1 MTSEAHAS
9 TARDARRARARRW
22 FVVAWVLLGAF
33 LVLRTGGRDRGVI
46 TDHVEFGRRLLAG
59 LPLYA
64 PYLDD
69 HPLHPVYPP
78 SFGLLTGPFSWL
90 PARGARFAWGLL
102 QVGALCGVGTFLA
115 DVLRRTRAPAIV
127 ARPLLTHTAF
137 ALTMVLGARYVLR
150 DTHGGGGN
158 TINLALALT
167 AFAAA
172 ERGRNVLA
180 AAALG
185 FSLATKPTTA
195 FLLPVLACIGH
206 TRAAIGAGI
215 AAALFG
221 LVSLFVQGFDQ
232 GLADWARWIEGSVA
246 YAGQADLFAPP
257 HLELPPFTWMNQSLR
272 CAVTRFLGTTP
283 DAYAELVPGFVQG
296 VGLAPETTASAARAL
311 GLALAAATLVLARR
325 MRATLAGRVQA
336 LTLGLTA
343 GVLLSPI
350 SWKAHHTALLPAFH
364 AVAVA
369 ALLGS
374 RQART
379 LGAGY
384 FVLCVAGGGD
394 LVGTAVKE
402 WQQSLYLATFGALAL
417 WGWLARGG
425 ADDPKAQDP
434 SAV

>member
-1 MTSEAHAS
+1 MSPRLAQS
-9 TARDARRARARRW
+9 RRA
-22 FVVAWVLLGAF
+22 FVAAWILLAAF
-33 LVLRTGGRDRGVI
+33 LVLRTAGRDRGVI
-46 TDHVEFGRRLLAG
+46 TDHIEFGRRLLAG

-90 PARGARFAWGLL
+90 PERGARIAWGLL
-102 QVGALCGVGTFLA
+102 QVAALGGVGAFLA
-115 DVLRRTRAPAIV
+115 SMLRRTRPALV
-127 ARPLLTHTAF
+127 AARPLVTHTAF

-158 TINLALALT
+158 TINLAFALA

-172 ERGRNVLA
+172 ERGRSGLA

-195 FLLPVLACIGH
+195 FLLPVLLGLGH
-206 TRAAIGAGI
+206 TRAALGAGF
-215 AAALFG
+215 AAALFA
-221 LVSLFVQGFDQ
+221 VASLLVQGFEQ
-232 GLADWARWIEGSVA
+232 GLADWGRWFEGALA
-246 YAGQADLFAPP
+246 YAGQTDLFAQP

-272 CAVTRFLGTTP
+272 CAVARFLGTAP
-283 DAYAELVPGFVQG
+283 DAYAELVPGYVQG
-296 VGLAPETTASAARAL
+296 VGFAPETTTLVARTL
-311 GLALAAATLVLARR
+311 GVALAAATLLLARR

-336 LTLGLTA
+336 LALGLTA

-364 AVAVA
+364 ALAVA
-369 ALLGS
+369 SLLGS
-374 RQART
+374 RGAQA

-417 WGWLARGG
+417 WGWLGRSPSDERG
-425 ADDPKAQDP
+425 AEDP

>member
-1 MTSEAHAS
+1 MSPGPEKS
-9 TARDARRARARRW
+9 RRA
-22 FVVAWVLLGAF
+22 FVVGWVLLATF
-33 LVLRTGGRDRGVI
+33 LVLRTAGRDRGVI

-90 PARGARFAWGLL
+90 PERGARIAWGLL
-102 QVGALCGVGTFLA
+102 QVGALFGVGAFLA
-115 DVLRRTRAPAIV
+115 SMLRRTRPALV
-127 ARPLLTHTAF
+127 ATRPLITHTAF

-158 TINLALALT
+158 TINLAFALA

-172 ERGRNVLA
+172 ERGRNLLA

-185 FSLATKPTTA
+185 FSLATKPTA
-195 FLLPVLACIGH
+195 ALLLPVLLCLGH
-206 TRAAIGAGI
+206 TRAAIGA
-215 AAALFG
+215 ALSAG
-221 LVSLFVQGFDQ
+221 LFALASLLVQGIDQ
-232 GLADWARWIEGSVA
+232 GLADWGRWFEGALA
-246 YAGQADLFAPP
+246 YAGQTDLFAPP

-272 CAVTRFLGTTP
+272 CAVTRYLGTTP
-283 DAYAELVPGFVQG
+283 DEFASLVPGFVQG
-296 VGLAPETTASAARAL
+296 LGLAPGTTALVARAL
-311 GLALAAATLVLARR
+311 GLALVAATLILARR
-325 MRATLAGRVQA
+325 LRHTATGRLRA

-364 AVAVA
+364 ALALAVWT
-369 ALLGS
+369 GS
-374 RQART
+374 RPARA
-379 LGAGY
+379 LAVGY

-394 LVGTAVKE
+394 LVGGAVKE
-402 WQQSLYLATFGALAL
+402 WQQSLYLATFGAFAIWL
-417 WGWLARGG
+417 WLARGRGDEPG
-425 ADDPKAQDP
+425 AEGS
-434 SAV
+434 SAA

>member
-1 MTSEAHAS
+1 VKADGQTGETSDR
-9 TARDARRARARRW
+9 TARGRRA
-22 FVVAWVLLGAF
+22 FVVAWVVLAAF
-33 LVLRTGGRDRGVI
+33 LVLRTAGRDRGVI

-90 PARGARFAWGLL
+90 PERGARIAWGLL
-102 QVGALCGVGTFLA
+102 QVGALCGVGAFLA
-115 DVLRRTRAPAIV
+115 SMLRRTRPALV
-127 ARPLLTHTAF
+127 AARPLITHTAF

-158 TINLALALT
+158 TINLALALA

-172 ERGRNVLA
+172 ERGRPTLA

-195 FLLPVLACIGH
+195 FLLPVFLCLGH
-206 TRAAIGAGI
+206 TRAALGAGLS
-215 AAALFG
+215 AGLFALASVLIQG
-221 LVSLFVQGFDQ
+221 LDQ
-232 GLADWARWIEGSVA
+232 GLADWARWFEGALA
-246 YAGQADLFAPP
+246 YAGQTDLFAPP

-272 CAVTRFLGTTP
+272 CAVTRYLGATP
-283 DAYAELVPGFVQG
+283 EEFAAVVPGFVQG
-296 VGLAPETTASAARAL
+296 IGLPPGTTAVCARVL
-311 GLALAAATLVLARR
+311 GLGLAAATLLLARR
-325 MRATLAGRVQA
+325 LRHTAAGRLRA

-350 SWKAHHTALLPAFH
+350 SWKAHHTALLPALH
-364 AVAVA
+364 ALALA
-369 ALLGS
+369 AWTGS
-374 RQART
+374 RPARA
-379 LGAGY
+379 LAVGY

-394 LVGTAVKE
+394 LVGGAIKE
-402 WQQSLYLATFGALAL
+402 WQQSLYLATFGALGIWL
-417 WGWLARGG
+417 WLSRGG
-425 ADDPKAQDP
+425 EIEPEVRGS
-434 SAV
+434 SAA